1 MDLACNLSYRRSAAF
16 CNVLYQGLWPPIWG
30 GATCIIRLGG
40 AMPDQ
45 STALVVEDDEKIRR
59 VLRNVLEDDGFAVT
73 EAADAD
79 SALACVAAQEFALVT
94 LDIQLGKDNGMD
106 VLRRIRVASSVPVIM
121 VTGKDDVFDR
131 VLGLEIGA
139 DDYITKPF
147 HVREVLA
154 RVHAVV
160 RRYAVI
166 EDGLP
171 KPVMDVQTYLVDGLT
186 IVPDRMEVLDRNGK
200 DCGATTADMA
210 LLKIFLE
217 RPNRAL
223 SRDQLMDLIGGVEWS
238 PLDRTID
245 NQVARLRKK
254 IERNPASPKLIKTV
268 RGVGY
273 MLADEVQL
281 CQPDEAGSK
290 SA

>member
-1 MDLACNLSYRRSAAF
+1 
-16 CNVLYQGLWPPIWG
+16 
-30 GATCIIRLGG
+30 
-40 AMPDQ
+40 MPEQ

-59 VLRNVLEDDGFAVT
+59 VLRNVLEDDGFAVV
-73 EAADAD
+73 EAEDAE
-79 SALACVAAQEFALVT
+79 SAVGFVESHELDLVT

-106 VLRRIRVASSVPVIM
+106 VLRRIRAVSQVPVIM
-121 VTGKDDVFDR
+121 VTGKDDVIDR

-154 RVHAVV
+154 RIHAVA

-166 EDGLP
+166 EDQKE
-171 KPVMDVQTYLVDGLT
+171 KPTSDVQVYHVDGLT
-186 IVPDRMEVLDRNGK
+186 IIPDRMEVLDRNG
-200 DCGATTADMA
+200 DECGMTTADMA

-217 RPNRAL
+217 RSNRAL

-254 IERNPASPKLIKTV
+254 IERNPAAPKLIKTV

-273 MLADEVQL
+273 VLASDVKR
-281 CQPDEAGSK
+281 CQPEEAGSK

>member
-1 MDLACNLSYRRSAAF
+1 MDLACIRGYLGTAAI
-16 CNVLYQGLWPPIWG
+16 CNELYQSRF
-30 GATCIIRLGG
+30 GAVTERASCIVLLGG
-40 AMPDQ
+40 IMPEQ
-45 STALVVEDDEKIRR
+45 ATALIVEDDEKIRR
-59 VLRNVLEDDGFAVT
+59 VLRNVLEDDGFAVV
-73 EAADAD
+73 EASDAHT
-79 SALACVAAQEFALVT
+79 ALGYVESHGLDLVT

-106 VLRRIRVASSVPVIM
+106 VLRRIRAISQVPVIM
-121 VTGKDDVFDR
+121 VTGKDDVIDR

-154 RVHAVV
+154 RIHAVA
-160 RRYAVI
+160 RRYAAI
-166 EDGLP
+166 EDQQD
-171 KPVMDVQTYLVDGLT
+171 KPTVEVQMFLLDGLT
-186 IVPDRMEVLDRNGK
+186 IVPDRMEILDRNGNE
-200 DCGATTADMA
+200 CGATTADMA

-254 IERNPASPKLIKTV
+254 IERNPTAPKLIKTV
-268 RGVGY
+268 RGIGY
-273 MLADEVQL
+273 MLASDVKR
-281 CQPDEAGSK
+281 CQPEEAESK

>member
-1 MDLACNLSYRRSAAF
+1 MDLACNRGYCATTAI
-16 CNVLYQGLWPPIWG
+16 CNGLYQSRV
-30 GATCIIRLGG
+30 GAETNRVHCIVHLGG
-40 AMPDQ
+40 NMAEQ
-45 STALVVEDDEKIRR
+45 ATVLVVEDDEKIRR
-59 VLRNVLEDDGFAVT
+59 VLRNVLEDDGFAVV

-79 SALACVAAQEFALVT
+79 TAVSFVETQELDLVT

-106 VLRRIRVASSVPVIM
+106 VLRRIRAVSKVPVIV
-121 VTGKDDVFDR
+121 VTGKDDVIDR

-154 RVHAVV
+154 RVHAVA

-166 EDGLP
+166 EVQQE
-171 KPVMDVQTYLVDGLT
+171 KPTIDVQRYLVDGLT
-186 IVPDRMEVLDRNGK
+186 IVPDRMEVLDRNGNE
-200 DCGATTADMA
+200 CGTTTADMA

-217 RPNRAL
+217 RPKRAL

-254 IERNPASPKLIKTV
+254 IERNPAAPKLIKTV

-273 MLADEVQL
+273 MLASDVKR
-281 CQPDEAGSK
+281 CQPEEAGSK

>member
-1 MDLACNLSYRRSAAF
+1 
-16 CNVLYQGLWPPIWG
+16 
-30 GATCIIRLGG
+30 
-40 AMPDQ
+40 MPDQ
-45 STALVVEDDEKIRR
+45 PTALVVEDDEKVRR
-59 VLRNVLEDDGFAVT
+59 VLRNVLEDDGFAVV
-73 EAADAD
+73 EAADAEI
-79 SALACVAAQEFALVT
+79 ALVNVETKKLDLVT
-94 LDIQLGKDNGMD
+94 LDIQLGRDNGMD
-106 VLRRIRVASSVPVIM
+106 VLRRIRAVSKVPVIM
-121 VTGKDDVFDR
+121 VTGKDDVIDR

-154 RVHAVV
+154 RIHAVA

-166 EDGLP
+166 GDQQEEPTFDGQVFL
-171 KPVMDVQTYLVDGLT
+171 LDGLT
-186 IVPDRMEVLDRNGK
+186 IVPDRMEVLDRNGNE
-200 DCGATTADMA
+200 CGTTTADMA

-223 SRDQLMDLIGGVEWS
+223 SRNQLMDLIGGVEWS

-273 MLADEVQL
+273 MLASNVER
-281 CQPDEAGSK
+281 CQPEEAGSK

>member
-1 MDLACNLSYRRSAAF
+1 
-16 CNVLYQGLWPPIWG
+16 
-30 GATCIIRLGG
+30 
-40 AMPDQ
+40 MPEQ
-45 STALVVEDDEKIRR
+45 ATALVVEDDEKIRR
-59 VLRNVLEDDGFAVT
+59 VLRNVLEDDGFAVL
-73 EAADAD
+73 EAEDAD
-79 SALACVAAQEFALVT
+79 SALGYVETQKLDLVT

-106 VLRRIRVASSVPVIM
+106 VLRRIRAVSGVPVIM
-121 VTGKDDVFDR
+121 VTGKDDVIDR

-154 RVHAVV
+154 RIHAVA

-166 EDGLP
+166 EDQQEEP
-171 KPVMDVQTYLVDGLT
+171 AIDVQVYLMDGLT
-186 IVPDRMEVLDRNGK
+186 IVPDRMELLDRNGN
-200 DCGATTADMA
+200 DCGSTTADMA

-254 IERNPASPKLIKTV
+254 IERNPAAPKLIKTV

-273 MLADEVQL
+273 MLACDVKL
-281 CQPDEAGSK
+281 FQPEDVGSK

>member
-1 MDLACNLSYRRSAAF
+1 MALR
-16 CNVLYQGLWPPIWG
+16 GEGPT
-30 GATCIIRLGG
+30 GAGCTVCLGG
-40 AMPDQ
+40 FMPDQ
-45 STALVVEDDEKIRR
+45 PTVLVVEDDEKIRR
-59 VLRNVLEDDGFAVT
+59 VLRNVLEDDGFAVL
-73 EAADAD
+73 EAADAAG
-79 SALACVAAQEFALVT
+79 ALVLVESHALDLVT

-106 VLRRIRVASSVPVIM
+106 ILRRIRAISTVPVIM
-121 VTGKDDVFDR
+121 VTGKDDVIDR

-154 RVHAVV
+154 RIHAVL
-160 RRYAVI
+160 RRYETSGVQTTQP
-166 EDGLP
+166 D
-171 KPVMDVQTYLVDGLT
+171 MNVQTYLVDGLT
-186 IVPDRMEVLDRNGK
+186 IVPDRMEVLDRGGVEC
-200 DCGATTADMA
+200 DTTTADMS

-217 RPNRAL
+217 RPYRAL

-254 IERNPASPKLIKTV
+254 IERNPAAPKLIKTV

-273 MLADEVQL
+273 MLASDVEIR
-281 CQPDEAGSK
+281 QPDGARSK

>member
-1 MDLACNLSYRRSAAF
+1 
-16 CNVLYQGLWPPIWG
+16 
-30 GATCIIRLGG
+30 
-40 AMPDQ
+40 MPDQ
-45 STALVVEDDEKIRR
+45 PTALVVEDDEKIRR
-59 VLRNVLEDDGFAVT
+59 VLRNVLEDDGFAVV
-73 EAADAD
+73 EAMDAET
-79 SALACVAAQEFALVT
+79 ALQSVQTQKLDLIT
-94 LDIQLGKDNGMD
+94 LDIQLGKDNGLD
-106 VLRRIRVASSVPVIM
+106 ILRRLRAVSEAPVIM
-121 VTGKDDVFDR
+121 VTGKDDVIDR

-154 RVHAVV
+154 RVHAVM
-160 RRYAVI
+160 RRYTAA
-166 EDGLP
+166 EDGASTSRKDAP
-171 KPVMDVQTYLVDGLT
+171 TYLVDGLT
-186 IVPDRMEVLDRNGK
+186 IVPDRMEVLDRNGI
-200 DCGATTADMA
+200 DCGTTTADMA

-254 IERNPASPKLIKTV
+254 IERNPAAPKLIKTV

-273 MLADEVQL
+273 MLADDVTL
-281 CQPDEAGSK
+281 CQPADVGAK

>member
-1 MDLACNLSYRRSAAF
+1 
-16 CNVLYQGLWPPIWG
+16 
-30 GATCIIRLGG
+30 
-40 AMPDQ
+40 MPDQ
-45 STALVVEDDEKIRR
+45 STALIVEDDEKIRR
-59 VLRNVLEDDGFAVT
+59 VLRNLLEDDGFAVI
-73 EAADAD
+73 EAADAET
-79 SALACVAAQEFALVT
+79 ALERVEAQALNLIT

-106 VLRRIRVASSVPVIM
+106 VLRRIRAVSKVPVIM
-121 VTGKDDVFDR
+121 VTGKDDVIDR

-154 RVHAVV
+154 RIHAVV
-160 RRYAVI
+160 RRSQPNDPAPAAQI
-166 EDGLP
+166 EHVL
-171 KPVMDVQTYLVDGLT
+171 TYLVDGLT
-186 IVPDRMEVLDRNGK
+186 IVPDRMEVLDRSGN
-200 DCGATTADMA
+200 DCNATTADMA

-217 RPNRAL
+217 RPHRAL
-223 SRDQLMDLIGGVEWS
+223 SRDQLMDLVGGVAWS

-254 IERNPASPKLIKTV
+254 IERDPASPKLIKTV

-273 MLADEVQL
+273 MLASDVQRR
-281 CQPDEAGSK
+281 QPDDLGSK

>member
-1 MDLACNLSYRRSAAF
+1 MDLACNQGYVGTAAI
-16 CNVLYQGLWPPIWG
+16 CNGLYQSRF
-30 GATCIIRLGG
+30 GAGTNLASCTVHLGG
-40 AMPDQ
+40 NMPEQ
-45 STALVVEDDEKIRR
+45 ATALVVEDDEKIRR
-59 VLRNVLEDDGFAVT
+59 VLRNVLEDDGFAVV

-79 SALACVAAQEFALVT
+79 TALSFVETQELDLVT

-106 VLRRIRVASSVPVIM
+106 VLRRIRAVSRVPVIM
-121 VTGKDDVFDR
+121 VTGKVDVIDR

-154 RVHAVV
+154 RIHAVA

-166 EDGLP
+166 EDKQE
-171 KPVMDVQTYLVDGLT
+171 KPTIDVQMYLVDDLT
-186 IVPDRMEVLDRNGK
+186 IVPDRMQVLDRSGNE
-200 DCGATTADMA
+200 CGATTADMA

-254 IERNPASPKLIKTV
+254 IERNPAAPKLIKTV

-273 MLADEVQL
+273 MLASDVKR
-281 CQPDEAGSK
+281 CQSEEAGSK